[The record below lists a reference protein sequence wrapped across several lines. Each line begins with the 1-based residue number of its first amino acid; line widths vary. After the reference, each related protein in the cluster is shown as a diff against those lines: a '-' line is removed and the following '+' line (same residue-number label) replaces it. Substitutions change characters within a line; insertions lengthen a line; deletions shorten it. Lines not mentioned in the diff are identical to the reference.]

1 MITSK
6 NIGILLD
13 FIKNSKKYSDLY
25 LSVKKNS
32 ITLSSKR
39 KSNFYIKNNNLESK
53 INISK
58 FYQSILNILLPIL
71 RKNKKLVIAQIG
83 QSIDGRIALNNGN
96 SHYINNPKSIIYLHC
111 LRSISDAIIVGSNTI
126 KKDDP
131 LLTTRK
137 IKGTNPKRIIIDGS
151 LSLNNKYKIFNDG
164 NENIIFTKSNKNIRL
179 NNSTIIRLKEKN
191 FTKNFITQIKKL
203 KYKFSDYTS
212 NEISNDHLRHM
223 VGGRGG
229 QSNISEKNER
239 IFNGEFPEKPGALL
253 EFLESF
259 GNQWNISLFHYRN
272 IGSAYGNILIGI
284 EDTHKKKSALL
295 KHLHKCGTAFK
306 EESNNKAYLD
316 FLK

>member
-13 FIKNSKKYSDLY
+13 FIKNSKKNSDLY
-25 LSVKKNS
+25 LLVKKNS
-32 ITLSSKR
+32 ISLSSKR

-191 FTKNFITQIKKL
+191 FTKNLITQLKKL
-203 KYKFSDYTS
+203 KYKNILVEGGSKTISELINNKYIDILQFMIAPILIGSGINS
-212 NEISNDHLRHM
+212 LNLKEISNL
-223 VGGRGG
+223 
-229 QSNISEKNER
+229 
-239 IFNGEFPEKPGALL
+239 
-253 EFLESF
+253 
-259 GNQWNISLFHYRN
+259 
-272 IGSAYGNILIGI
+272 
-284 EDTHKKKSALL
+284 
-295 KHLHKCGTAFK
+295 
-306 EESNNKAYLD
+306 NKAIRPKHNFYELENEIIVNL
-316 FLK
+316 FLNS

>member
-13 FIKNSKKYSDLY
+13 FIKNSKKNSDLY
-25 LSVKKNS
+25 LLVKKNS
-32 ITLSSKR
+32 ISLSSKR

-164 NENIIFTKSNKNIRL
+164 NKNIIFTKSNKNIRL

-191 FTKNFITQIKKL
+191 FTKNLITQIKKL
-203 KYKFSDYTS
+203 KYKNILVEGGSKTISELINNKYIDILQFMIAPILIGSGINS
-212 NEISNDHLRHM
+212 LNLKEISNL
-223 VGGRGG
+223 
-229 QSNISEKNER
+229 
-239 IFNGEFPEKPGALL
+239 
-253 EFLESF
+253 
-259 GNQWNISLFHYRN
+259 
-272 IGSAYGNILIGI
+272 
-284 EDTHKKKSALL
+284 
-295 KHLHKCGTAFK
+295 
-306 EESNNKAYLD
+306 NKAIRPKHNFNELENEIIVNL
-316 FLK
+316 FLNS

>member
-13 FIKNSKKYSDLY
+13 FIKNSKKNSDLY
-25 LSVKKNS
+25 LLVKKNS
-32 ITLSSKR
+32 ISLSSKR
-39 KSNFYIKNNNLESK
+39 KSNFYIKNNNLETK

-203 KYKFSDYTS
+203 KYKNILVEGGSKTISELINNKYIDILQFMIAPILIGSGINS
-212 NEISNDHLRHM
+212 LNLKEISNL
-223 VGGRGG
+223 
-229 QSNISEKNER
+229 
-239 IFNGEFPEKPGALL
+239 
-253 EFLESF
+253 
-259 GNQWNISLFHYRN
+259 
-272 IGSAYGNILIGI
+272 
-284 EDTHKKKSALL
+284 
-295 KHLHKCGTAFK
+295 
-306 EESNNKAYLD
+306 NKAIRPKHNFNELENEIIVNL
-316 FLK
+316 FLNS

>member
-13 FIKNSKKYSDLY
+13 FIKNSKKNSDLY
-25 LSVKKNS
+25 LLVKKNS
-32 ITLSSKR
+32 ISLSSKR

-58 FYQSILNILLPIL
+58 YYQSILNILLPIL

-137 IKGTNPKRIIIDGS
+137 IKGTDPKRIIIDGS

-191 FTKNFITQIKKL
+191 FTKNLITQIKKL
-203 KYKFSDYTS
+203 KYKNILVEGGSKTISELINNKYIDILQFMIAPILIGSGINS
-212 NEISNDHLRHM
+212 LNLKEISNL
-223 VGGRGG
+223 
-229 QSNISEKNER
+229 
-239 IFNGEFPEKPGALL
+239 
-253 EFLESF
+253 
-259 GNQWNISLFHYRN
+259 
-272 IGSAYGNILIGI
+272 
-284 EDTHKKKSALL
+284 
-295 KHLHKCGTAFK
+295 
-306 EESNNKAYLD
+306 NKAIRPKHNFNELENEIIVNL
-316 FLK
+316 FLNS

>member
-13 FIKNSKKYSDLY
+13 FIKNSKKNSDLY
-25 LSVKKNS
+25 LLVKKNS
-32 ITLSSKR
+32 ISLSSKR

-58 FYQSILNILLPIL
+58 FYQSILNILVPIL
-71 RKNKKLVIAQIG
+71 IKNKKLVIAQIG

-203 KYKFSDYTS
+203 KYKNILVEGGSKTISELINNKYIDILQFMIAPILIGSGINS
-212 NEISNDHLRHM
+212 LNLKEISNLNKAIRPKH
-223 VGGRGG
+223 
-229 QSNISEKNER
+229 N
-239 IFNGEFPEKPGALL
+239 FNGL
-253 EFLESF
+253 ENEIIVNLFLNS
-259 GNQWNISLFHYRN
+259 
-272 IGSAYGNILIGI
+272 
-284 EDTHKKKSALL
+284 
-295 KHLHKCGTAFK
+295 
-306 EESNNKAYLD
+306 
-316 FLK
+316 

>member
-13 FIKNSKKYSDLY
+13 FIKNSKKNSDLY
-25 LSVKKNS
+25 LLVKKNS
-32 ITLSSKR
+32 ISLSSKR
-39 KSNFYIKNNNLESK
+39 KSNFYLKNNNLESK
-53 INISK
+53 IKINK
-58 FYQSILNILLPIL
+58 FYQSILNILVPIL

-203 KYKFSDYTS
+203 KYKNILVEGGSKTISELINNKYIDILQFMIAPILIGSGINS
-212 NEISNDHLRHM
+212 LNLKEISNL
-223 VGGRGG
+223 
-229 QSNISEKNER
+229 
-239 IFNGEFPEKPGALL
+239 
-253 EFLESF
+253 
-259 GNQWNISLFHYRN
+259 
-272 IGSAYGNILIGI
+272 
-284 EDTHKKKSALL
+284 
-295 KHLHKCGTAFK
+295 
-306 EESNNKAYLD
+306 NKAIRPKHNFNELENEIIVNL
-316 FLK
+316 FLNS

>member
-13 FIKNSKKYSDLY
+13 FIKNSKKNNDLY
-25 LSVKKNS
+25 LFVNKNS
-32 ITLSSKR
+32 ISLSSKR

-191 FTKNFITQIKKL
+191 FTKNLITQIKKL
-203 KYKFSDYTS
+203 KYKNILVEGGSKTISELINNKYIDILQFMIAPILIGSGINS
-212 NEISNDHLRHM
+212 LNLKEISNL
-223 VGGRGG
+223 
-229 QSNISEKNER
+229 
-239 IFNGEFPEKPGALL
+239 
-253 EFLESF
+253 
-259 GNQWNISLFHYRN
+259 
-272 IGSAYGNILIGI
+272 
-284 EDTHKKKSALL
+284 
-295 KHLHKCGTAFK
+295 
-306 EESNNKAYLD
+306 NKAIRPKHNFNELENEIIVNL
-316 FLK
+316 FLNS

>member
-13 FIKNSKKYSDLY
+13 FIKNSKKNSDLY
-25 LSVKKNS
+25 LLVKKNS
-32 ITLSSKR
+32 ISLSSKR

-58 FYQSILNILLPIL
+58 FYQSIINILLPIL

-179 NNSTIIRLKEKN
+179 NNTTIIRLKEKN
-191 FTKNFITQIKKL
+191 FSKNFITQIKKL
-203 KYKFSDYTS
+203 KYKNILVEGGSKTISELINNKYIDILQFMIAPILIGSGINS
-212 NEISNDHLRHM
+212 LNLKEISNL
-223 VGGRGG
+223 
-229 QSNISEKNER
+229 
-239 IFNGEFPEKPGALL
+239 
-253 EFLESF
+253 
-259 GNQWNISLFHYRN
+259 
-272 IGSAYGNILIGI
+272 
-284 EDTHKKKSALL
+284 
-295 KHLHKCGTAFK
+295 
-306 EESNNKAYLD
+306 NKAIRPKHNFNELENEIIINL
-316 FLK
+316 FLNI

>member
-13 FIKNSKKYSDLY
+13 FIKNSKKNSDLY
-25 LSVKKNS
+25 LLVKKNS
-32 ITLSSKR
+32 IYLSSKR

-137 IKGTNPKRIIIDGS
+137 IKGKNPKRIIIDGS

-164 NENIIFTKSNKNIRL
+164 NENIIFTKSNKKIRL

-191 FTKNFITQIKKL
+191 FTKNLITQIKKL
-203 KYKFSDYTS
+203 KYKNILVEGGSKTISELINNKYIDILQFMIAPILIGSGINS
-212 NEISNDHLRHM
+212 LNLKEISNL
-223 VGGRGG
+223 
-229 QSNISEKNER
+229 
-239 IFNGEFPEKPGALL
+239 
-253 EFLESF
+253 
-259 GNQWNISLFHYRN
+259 
-272 IGSAYGNILIGI
+272 
-284 EDTHKKKSALL
+284 
-295 KHLHKCGTAFK
+295 
-306 EESNNKAYLD
+306 NKAIRPKHNFNELENEIIVNL
-316 FLK
+316 FLNS

>member
-13 FIKNSKKYSDLY
+13 FIKNSRKNSDLY
-25 LSVKKNS
+25 LLVKKNS
-32 ITLSSKR
+32 ISLSSKR
-39 KSNFYIKNNNLESK
+39 KSNFYIINNNLESK

-203 KYKFSDYTS
+203 KFKNILVEGGSKTISELINNKYIDILQFMIAPILIGSGINSLNLK
-212 NEISNDHLRHM
+212 EISNL
-223 VGGRGG
+223 
-229 QSNISEKNER
+229 
-239 IFNGEFPEKPGALL
+239 
-253 EFLESF
+253 
-259 GNQWNISLFHYRN
+259 
-272 IGSAYGNILIGI
+272 
-284 EDTHKKKSALL
+284 
-295 KHLHKCGTAFK
+295 
-306 EESNNKAYLD
+306 NKAIRPKSNFNELENEIIVNL
-316 FLK
+316 FLNS

>member
-13 FIKNSKKYSDLY
+13 FIKNSKKNNDLY
-25 LSVKKNS
+25 LLVKKNS
-32 ITLSSKR
+32 ISLTSKT
-39 KSNFYIKNNNLESK
+39 KSNFYIKNKNLESK

-58 FYQSILNILLPIL
+58 FYQSILNILMPIL
-71 RKNKKLVIAQIG
+71 RKNKKLVIAQLG

-191 FTKNFITQIKKL
+191 FTKNLITQIKKL
-203 KYKFSDYTS
+203 KYKYILVEGGSKTISELINDKYIDILQFMIAPILVGSGINS
-212 NEISNDHLRHM
+212 LNLKEISNL
-223 VGGRGG
+223 
-229 QSNISEKNER
+229 
-239 IFNGEFPEKPGALL
+239 
-253 EFLESF
+253 
-259 GNQWNISLFHYRN
+259 
-272 IGSAYGNILIGI
+272 
-284 EDTHKKKSALL
+284 
-295 KHLHKCGTAFK
+295 
-306 EESNNKAYLD
+306 NKAIRPKHNFNELENEIIVNL
-316 FLK
+316 FLNS

>member
-13 FIKNSKKYSDLY
+13 FIKNSKKNSDLY
-25 LSVKKNS
+25 LLVKKNS
-32 ITLSSKR
+32 ISLSSKR

-131 LLTTRK
+131 LLTTRN

-191 FTKNFITQIKKL
+191 FTKNLITQIKKL
-203 KYKFSDYTS
+203 KYKNILVEGGSKTISELINNKYIDVLQFMIAPILIGSGINS
-212 NEISNDHLRHM
+212 LNLKEISNLDKAIRPKH
-223 VGGRGG
+223 
-229 QSNISEKNER
+229 NFNE
-239 IFNGEFPEKPGALL
+239 L
-253 EFLESF
+253 ENEIIVNLFLNS
-259 GNQWNISLFHYRN
+259 
-272 IGSAYGNILIGI
+272 
-284 EDTHKKKSALL
+284 
-295 KHLHKCGTAFK
+295 
-306 EESNNKAYLD
+306 
-316 FLK
+316 

>member
-13 FIKNSKKYSDLY
+13 FIKNSKKNSDLY
-25 LSVKKNS
+25 LLVKKNS
-32 ITLSSKR
+32 ISLSSKR

-191 FTKNFITQIKKL
+191 FTKSFITQIKKL
-203 KYKFSDYTS
+203 KYKNILVEGGSKTISELINNKYIDILQFMIAPILIGSGINS
-212 NEISNDHLRHM
+212 LNLKEISNL
-223 VGGRGG
+223 
-229 QSNISEKNER
+229 
-239 IFNGEFPEKPGALL
+239 
-253 EFLESF
+253 
-259 GNQWNISLFHYRN
+259 
-272 IGSAYGNILIGI
+272 
-284 EDTHKKKSALL
+284 
-295 KHLHKCGTAFK
+295 
-306 EESNNKAYLD
+306 NKAIRPKHNFNELENEIIVNL
-316 FLK
+316 FLNS

>member
-13 FIKNSKKYSDLY
+13 FIKNSKKNSDLY
-25 LSVKKNS
+25 LLVKKNS
-32 ITLSSKR
+32 ISLSSKR

-53 INISK
+53 VNISK

-191 FTKNFITQIKKL
+191 FTKNFIAQIKKL
-203 KYKFSDYTS
+203 KYKNILVEGGSKTISELINNKYIDILQFMIAPILIGSGINS
-212 NEISNDHLRHM
+212 LNLKEISNL
-223 VGGRGG
+223 
-229 QSNISEKNER
+229 
-239 IFNGEFPEKPGALL
+239 
-253 EFLESF
+253 
-259 GNQWNISLFHYRN
+259 
-272 IGSAYGNILIGI
+272 
-284 EDTHKKKSALL
+284 
-295 KHLHKCGTAFK
+295 
-306 EESNNKAYLD
+306 NKAIRPKHNFNELD
-316 FLK
+316 NEIIVNLFLNS

>member
-13 FIKNSKKYSDLY
+13 FIKNSKKNSDLY
-25 LSVKKNS
+25 LLVKKNS
-32 ITLSSKR
+32 ISLSTKR

-126 KKDDP
+126 KKDNP

-137 IKGTNPKRIIIDGS
+137 IKGTNPKRIIIDGG

-191 FTKNFITQIKKL
+191 FTKNLIIQIKKL
-203 KYKFSDYTS
+203 KYKKILVEGGSKTISELINNKYIDILQFMIAPILIGSGINS
-212 NEISNDHLRHM
+212 LNLKEISNL
-223 VGGRGG
+223 
-229 QSNISEKNER
+229 
-239 IFNGEFPEKPGALL
+239 
-253 EFLESF
+253 
-259 GNQWNISLFHYRN
+259 
-272 IGSAYGNILIGI
+272 
-284 EDTHKKKSALL
+284 
-295 KHLHKCGTAFK
+295 
-306 EESNNKAYLD
+306 NKAIRPKHNFNELD
-316 FLK
+316 NEIIVNLFLNS

>member
-13 FIKNSKKYSDLY
+13 FIKNSKKNSDLY
-25 LSVKKNS
+25 LLVKKNS
-32 ITLSSKR
+32 ISLSSKR

-191 FTKNFITQIKKL
+191 FTKNLITQIKKL
-203 KYKFSDYTS
+203 KYKNILVEGGSKTISELINNKYIDILQFMIAPMLIGSGVNS
-212 NEISNDHLRHM
+212 LNLKEISNL
-223 VGGRGG
+223 
-229 QSNISEKNER
+229 
-239 IFNGEFPEKPGALL
+239 
-253 EFLESF
+253 
-259 GNQWNISLFHYRN
+259 
-272 IGSAYGNILIGI
+272 
-284 EDTHKKKSALL
+284 
-295 KHLHKCGTAFK
+295 
-306 EESNNKAYLD
+306 NKAIRPKHNFNELENEIIVNL
-316 FLK
+316 FLNS

>member
-13 FIKNSKKYSDLY
+13 FIKISKKNSDLY
-25 LSVKKNS
+25 LLVKKNS
-32 ITLSSKR
+32 ISLSSKR
-39 KSNFYIKNNNLESK
+39 KSNFYIKNNNLEFK

-58 FYQSILNILLPIL
+58 YYQSILNILLPIL

-137 IKGTNPKRIIIDGS
+137 IKGKNPKRIIIDGS

-191 FTKNFITQIKKL
+191 FTKNLITQIKKL
-203 KYKFSDYTS
+203 KYKNILVEGGSKTISELINNKYIDILQFMIAPILIGSGINS
-212 NEISNDHLRHM
+212 LNLKEISNL
-223 VGGRGG
+223 
-229 QSNISEKNER
+229 
-239 IFNGEFPEKPGALL
+239 
-253 EFLESF
+253 
-259 GNQWNISLFHYRN
+259 
-272 IGSAYGNILIGI
+272 
-284 EDTHKKKSALL
+284 
-295 KHLHKCGTAFK
+295 
-306 EESNNKAYLD
+306 NKAIRPKHNFNELENEIIVNL
-316 FLK
+316 FLNS

>member
-13 FIKNSKKYSDLY
+13 FIKNSKKNSDLY
-25 LSVKKNS
+25 LLVKKNS
-32 ITLSSKR
+32 ISLSSKR
-39 KSNFYIKNNNLESK
+39 KSNFYIKNNNLEFK

-137 IKGTNPKRIIIDGS
+137 IKGTNAKRIIIDGS

-164 NENIIFTKSNKNIRL
+164 NENIIFTKSDKNIRL

-191 FTKNFITQIKKL
+191 FTKNLITQIKKL
-203 KYKFSDYTS
+203 KYKNILVEGGSKTISELINNKYIDILQFMIAPILIGSGINS
-212 NEISNDHLRHM
+212 LNLKEISNL
-223 VGGRGG
+223 
-229 QSNISEKNER
+229 
-239 IFNGEFPEKPGALL
+239 
-253 EFLESF
+253 
-259 GNQWNISLFHYRN
+259 
-272 IGSAYGNILIGI
+272 
-284 EDTHKKKSALL
+284 
-295 KHLHKCGTAFK
+295 
-306 EESNNKAYLD
+306 NKAIRPKHNFNELENEIIVNL
-316 FLK
+316 FLNS

>member
-13 FIKNSKKYSDLY
+13 FIKNSKKNSDLY
-25 LSVKKNS
+25 LLVKKNS
-32 ITLSSKR
+32 ISLSSKR

-58 FYQSILNILLPIL
+58 YYQSILNILLPIL

-164 NENIIFTKSNKNIRL
+164 NENIIFTKSDKNIRL

-203 KYKFSDYTS
+203 KYKNILIEGGSKTISELINNKYIDILQFMIAPILIGSGINS
-212 NEISNDHLRHM
+212 LNLKEISNL
-223 VGGRGG
+223 
-229 QSNISEKNER
+229 
-239 IFNGEFPEKPGALL
+239 
-253 EFLESF
+253 
-259 GNQWNISLFHYRN
+259 
-272 IGSAYGNILIGI
+272 
-284 EDTHKKKSALL
+284 
-295 KHLHKCGTAFK
+295 
-306 EESNNKAYLD
+306 NKAIRPKHNFNELENEIIVNL
-316 FLK
+316 FLNS

>member
-13 FIKNSKKYSDLY
+13 FIKNSKKNSDLY
-25 LSVKKNS
+25 LLVKKNS
-32 ITLSSKR
+32 ISLSSKR

-58 FYQSILNILLPIL
+58 YYQSILNILLPIL

-191 FTKNFITQIKKL
+191 FTKNYITQIKKL
-203 KYKFSDYTS
+203 KYKNILVEGGSKTISELINNKYIDILQFMIAPILIGSGINS
-212 NEISNDHLRHM
+212 LNLKEISNL
-223 VGGRGG
+223 
-229 QSNISEKNER
+229 
-239 IFNGEFPEKPGALL
+239 
-253 EFLESF
+253 
-259 GNQWNISLFHYRN
+259 
-272 IGSAYGNILIGI
+272 
-284 EDTHKKKSALL
+284 
-295 KHLHKCGTAFK
+295 
-306 EESNNKAYLD
+306 NKAIRPKHNFNELENEIIVNL
-316 FLK
+316 FLNS

>member
-13 FIKNSKKYSDLY
+13 FIKNSKKNSDLY
-25 LSVKKNS
+25 LLVKKNS
-32 ITLSSKR
+32 ISLSSKR

-203 KYKFSDYTS
+203 KYKNILVEGGSKTISELINNKYIDILQFMIAPILIGSGINS
-212 NEISNDHLRHM
+212 LNLKEISNL
-223 VGGRGG
+223 
-229 QSNISEKNER
+229 
-239 IFNGEFPEKPGALL
+239 
-253 EFLESF
+253 
-259 GNQWNISLFHYRN
+259 
-272 IGSAYGNILIGI
+272 
-284 EDTHKKKSALL
+284 
-295 KHLHKCGTAFK
+295 
-306 EESNNKAYLD
+306 NKAIRPKSNFNELENEIIVNL
-316 FLK
+316 FLKS

>member
-13 FIKNSKKYSDLY
+13 FIKNSKKNSDLY
-25 LSVKKNS
+25 LLVKNNS
-32 ITLSSKR
+32 ISLSSKR
-39 KSNFYIKNNNLESK
+39 KSNFYLKNNNLESK
-53 INISK
+53 ININK
-58 FYQSILNILLPIL
+58 FYQSILNILVPIL

-191 FTKNFITQIKKL
+191 FTKNLITQIKKL
-203 KYKFSDYTS
+203 KYKNILVEGGSKTISELINNKYIDILQFMIAPILIGSGINS
-212 NEISNDHLRHM
+212 LNLKEISNL
-223 VGGRGG
+223 
-229 QSNISEKNER
+229 
-239 IFNGEFPEKPGALL
+239 
-253 EFLESF
+253 
-259 GNQWNISLFHYRN
+259 
-272 IGSAYGNILIGI
+272 
-284 EDTHKKKSALL
+284 
-295 KHLHKCGTAFK
+295 
-306 EESNNKAYLD
+306 NKAIRPKHNFNELD
-316 FLK
+316 NEIIVNLFLNS

>member
-13 FIKNSKKYSDLY
+13 FIKNSKKNSDLY
-25 LSVKKNS
+25 LLVKKNS
-32 ITLSSKR
+32 ISLSSKR

-58 FYQSILNILLPIL
+58 FYQSILNILVPIL
-71 RKNKKLVIAQIG
+71 IKNKKLVIAQIG

-191 FTKNFITQIKKL
+191 FTKNLITQIKKL
-203 KYKFSDYTS
+203 KYKNILVEGGSKTISELINNKYIDILQFMIAPILIGSGINS
-212 NEISNDHLRHM
+212 LNLKEISNL
-223 VGGRGG
+223 
-229 QSNISEKNER
+229 
-239 IFNGEFPEKPGALL
+239 
-253 EFLESF
+253 
-259 GNQWNISLFHYRN
+259 
-272 IGSAYGNILIGI
+272 
-284 EDTHKKKSALL
+284 
-295 KHLHKCGTAFK
+295 
-306 EESNNKAYLD
+306 NKAIRPKNNFNELENEIIVNL
-316 FLK
+316 FLNS

>member
-13 FIKNSKKYSDLY
+13 FIKNSKKNSDLY
-25 LSVKKNS
+25 LLIKKNS
-32 ITLSSKR
+32 ISLSSKR

-137 IKGTNPKRIIIDGS
+137 IKGSNPKRIIIDGS

-179 NNSTIIRLKEKN
+179 NNSKIIRLKEKN
-191 FTKNFITQIKKL
+191 FTKNLITQIKKL
-203 KYKFSDYTS
+203 KYKNILVEGGSKTISELINNKYIDILQFMIAPILIGSGVNS
-212 NEISNDHLRHM
+212 LNLKEISNL
-223 VGGRGG
+223 
-229 QSNISEKNER
+229 
-239 IFNGEFPEKPGALL
+239 
-253 EFLESF
+253 
-259 GNQWNISLFHYRN
+259 
-272 IGSAYGNILIGI
+272 
-284 EDTHKKKSALL
+284 
-295 KHLHKCGTAFK
+295 
-306 EESNNKAYLD
+306 NKAIRPKHNFNELENEIIVNL
-316 FLK
+316 FLNS

>member
-13 FIKNSKKYSDLY
+13 FIKNSKKNSDLY
-25 LSVKKNS
+25 LLVKKNS
-32 ITLSSKR
+32 ISLSSKR

-83 QSIDGRIALNNGN
+83 RSIDGRIALNNGN

-191 FTKNFITQIKKL
+191 FTKNLITQIKKL
-203 KYKFSDYTS
+203 KYKNILVEGGSKTISELINNKYIDILQFMIAPILIGSGINS
-212 NEISNDHLRHM
+212 LNLKEISNL
-223 VGGRGG
+223 
-229 QSNISEKNER
+229 
-239 IFNGEFPEKPGALL
+239 
-253 EFLESF
+253 
-259 GNQWNISLFHYRN
+259 
-272 IGSAYGNILIGI
+272 
-284 EDTHKKKSALL
+284 
-295 KHLHKCGTAFK
+295 
-306 EESNNKAYLD
+306 NKAIRPKHNFNELENEIIVNL
-316 FLK
+316 FLNS

>member
-13 FIKNSKKYSDLY
+13 FIKNSKKNSDLY
-25 LSVKKNS
+25 LLVKKNS
-32 ITLSSKR
+32 ISLSSKR

-137 IKGTNPKRIIIDGS
+137 IRGTNPKRIIIDGS

-191 FTKNFITQIKKL
+191 FTKNLITQIKKL
-203 KYKFSDYTS
+203 KYKNILVEGGSKTISELINNKYIDILQFMIAPILIGSGINS
-212 NEISNDHLRHM
+212 LNLKEISNL
-223 VGGRGG
+223 
-229 QSNISEKNER
+229 
-239 IFNGEFPEKPGALL
+239 
-253 EFLESF
+253 
-259 GNQWNISLFHYRN
+259 
-272 IGSAYGNILIGI
+272 
-284 EDTHKKKSALL
+284 
-295 KHLHKCGTAFK
+295 
-306 EESNNKAYLD
+306 NKAIRPKHNFNELENEIIVNL
-316 FLK
+316 FLNS

>member
-13 FIKNSKKYSDLY
+13 FIKNSKKNSDLY
-25 LSVKKNS
+25 LLVKKNS
-32 ITLSSKR
+32 ISLSSK
-39 KSNFYIKNNNLESK
+39 KESNFYIKNNNLESK

-203 KYKFSDYTS
+203 KYKNILVEGGSKTISELINNKYIDILQFMIAPILIGSGINS
-212 NEISNDHLRHM
+212 LNLKEISNL
-223 VGGRGG
+223 
-229 QSNISEKNER
+229 
-239 IFNGEFPEKPGALL
+239 
-253 EFLESF
+253 
-259 GNQWNISLFHYRN
+259 
-272 IGSAYGNILIGI
+272 
-284 EDTHKKKSALL
+284 
-295 KHLHKCGTAFK
+295 
-306 EESNNKAYLD
+306 NKAIRPKHNFNELENEIIVNL
-316 FLK
+316 FLNS

>member
-13 FIKNSKKYSDLY
+13 FIKNSKKNSDLY
-25 LSVKKNS
+25 LLVKKNS
-32 ITLSSKR
+32 ISLSSKR

-58 FYQSILNILLPIL
+58 YYQSILNILLPIL

-164 NENIIFTKSNKNIRL
+164 NENIIFTKSNKNIKL

-191 FTKNFITQIKKL
+191 FTKNLITQIKKL
-203 KYKFSDYTS
+203 KYKNILVEGGSKTISELINNKYIDILQFMIAPILIGSGINS
-212 NEISNDHLRHM
+212 LNLKEISNL
-223 VGGRGG
+223 
-229 QSNISEKNER
+229 
-239 IFNGEFPEKPGALL
+239 
-253 EFLESF
+253 
-259 GNQWNISLFHYRN
+259 
-272 IGSAYGNILIGI
+272 
-284 EDTHKKKSALL
+284 
-295 KHLHKCGTAFK
+295 
-306 EESNNKAYLD
+306 NKAIRPKHNFNELENEIIVNL
-316 FLK
+316 FLNS

>member
-13 FIKNSKKYSDLY
+13 FIKNSKKNSDLY
-25 LSVKKNS
+25 LLVKKNS
-32 ITLSSKR
+32 ISLSSKR

-53 INISK
+53 VNISK

-191 FTKNFITQIKKL
+191 FTKNFIMQIKKL
-203 KYKFSDYTS
+203 KYKKILVEGGSKTISELINNKYIDILQFMIAPILIGSGINS
-212 NEISNDHLRHM
+212 LNLKEISNL
-223 VGGRGG
+223 
-229 QSNISEKNER
+229 
-239 IFNGEFPEKPGALL
+239 
-253 EFLESF
+253 
-259 GNQWNISLFHYRN
+259 
-272 IGSAYGNILIGI
+272 
-284 EDTHKKKSALL
+284 
-295 KHLHKCGTAFK
+295 
-306 EESNNKAYLD
+306 NKAIRPKHNFNELENEIIVNL
-316 FLK
+316 FLNS

>member
-13 FIKNSKKYSDLY
+13 FIKNSKKNSDLY
-25 LSVKKNS
+25 LLVKKNS
-32 ITLSSKR
+32 ISLSSKR

-179 NNSTIIRLKEKN
+179 NNSTIIRLKKIN
-191 FTKNFITQIKKL
+191 FTKNLITQIKKL
-203 KYKFSDYTS
+203 KYKHILVEGGSKTISELINNNYIDILQFMIAPIIIGSGLNS
-212 NEISNDHLRHM
+212 LNLKEISNL
-223 VGGRGG
+223 
-229 QSNISEKNER
+229 
-239 IFNGEFPEKPGALL
+239 
-253 EFLESF
+253 
-259 GNQWNISLFHYRN
+259 
-272 IGSAYGNILIGI
+272 
-284 EDTHKKKSALL
+284 
-295 KHLHKCGTAFK
+295 
-306 EESNNKAYLD
+306 NKAIRPKHNFNELENEIIVNL
-316 FLK
+316 FLKS

>member
-13 FIKNSKKYSDLY
+13 FIKNSKKNSDLY
-25 LSVKKNS
+25 LLVKKNS
-32 ITLSSKR
+32 ISLSSKR

-58 FYQSILNILLPIL
+58 FYQSILDILLPIL

-191 FTKNFITQIKKL
+191 FTKNLITQIKKL
-203 KYKFSDYTS
+203 KYKNILVEGGSKTISELINNKYIDILQFMIAPILIGSGINS
-212 NEISNDHLRHM
+212 LNLKEISNL
-223 VGGRGG
+223 
-229 QSNISEKNER
+229 
-239 IFNGEFPEKPGALL
+239 
-253 EFLESF
+253 
-259 GNQWNISLFHYRN
+259 
-272 IGSAYGNILIGI
+272 
-284 EDTHKKKSALL
+284 
-295 KHLHKCGTAFK
+295 
-306 EESNNKAYLD
+306 NKAIRPKHNFNELENEIIVNL
-316 FLK
+316 FLNS

>member
-13 FIKNSKKYSDLY
+13 FIKNSKKNSDLY
-25 LSVKKNS
+25 LLVKKNS
-32 ITLSSKR
+32 ISLSSKR

-164 NENIIFTKSNKNIRL
+164 NENIIFTKSNKKIRL

-191 FTKNFITQIKKL
+191 FTKNLITQIKKL
-203 KYKFSDYTS
+203 KYK
-212 NEISNDHLRHM
+212 NILVE
-223 VGGRGG
+223 GG
-229 QSNISEKNER
+229 SKTISELINNKY
-239 IFNGEFPEKPGALL
+239 IDILQFMIAP
-253 EFLESF
+253 
-259 GNQWNISLFHYRN
+259 
-272 IGSAYGNILIGI
+272 ILIGSGI
-284 EDTHKKKSALL
+284 NSLNL
-295 KHLHKCGTAFK
+295 KVI
-306 EESNNKAYLD
+306 SNLNKAIRPKHNFNELENEIIINL
-316 FLK
+316 FLNS

>member
-13 FIKNSKKYSDLY
+13 FIKNSRKNSDLY
-25 LSVKKNS
+25 LLVKKNS
-32 ITLSSKR
+32 ISLSSKR
-39 KSNFYIKNNNLESK
+39 KSNFYIINNNLESK

-58 FYQSILNILLPIL
+58 FYQSILNILVPIL
-71 RKNKKLVIAQIG
+71 RKNKRLVIAQIG

-164 NENIIFTKSNKNIRL
+164 SENIIFTKSNKNIRL
-179 NNSTIIRLKEKN
+179 NNSTIIRLNKKN

-203 KYKFSDYTS
+203 KYNNILVEGGSKTISELINNKYIDILQFMIAPILIGSGINS
-212 NEISNDHLRHM
+212 INLKEISNL
-223 VGGRGG
+223 
-229 QSNISEKNER
+229 
-239 IFNGEFPEKPGALL
+239 
-253 EFLESF
+253 
-259 GNQWNISLFHYRN
+259 
-272 IGSAYGNILIGI
+272 
-284 EDTHKKKSALL
+284 
-295 KHLHKCGTAFK
+295 
-306 EESNNKAYLD
+306 NKAIRPKSNFNELENEIIVNL
-316 FLK
+316 FLNS

>member
-13 FIKNSKKYSDLY
+13 FIKNSKKNSDLY
-25 LSVKKNS
+25 LLVKKNS
-32 ITLSSKR
+32 ISLSSKR

-137 IKGTNPKRIIIDGS
+137 IKGTNPNRIIIDG
-151 LSLNNKYKIFNDG
+151 LSLIH
-164 NENIIFTKSNKNIRL
+164 I
-179 NNSTIIRLKEKN
+179 
-191 FTKNFITQIKKL
+191 
-203 KYKFSDYTS
+203 
-212 NEISNDHLRHM
+212 
-223 VGGRGG
+223 
-229 QSNISEKNER
+229 
-239 IFNGEFPEKPGALL
+239 
-253 EFLESF
+253 
-259 GNQWNISLFHYRN
+259 
-272 IGSAYGNILIGI
+272 
-284 EDTHKKKSALL
+284 
-295 KHLHKCGTAFK
+295 
-306 EESNNKAYLD
+306 
-316 FLK
+316 

>member
-13 FIKNSKKYSDLY
+13 FIKNSKKNSDLY
-25 LSVKKNS
+25 LLVKKNS
-32 ITLSSKR
+32 ISLSSKR

-191 FTKNFITQIKKL
+191 FTKNLITQIKKL
-203 KYKFSDYTS
+203 KYKNILVEGGSKTISELINNNYIDILQFMIAPILIGSGINS
-212 NEISNDHLRHM
+212 LNLKEISNL
-223 VGGRGG
+223 
-229 QSNISEKNER
+229 
-239 IFNGEFPEKPGALL
+239 
-253 EFLESF
+253 
-259 GNQWNISLFHYRN
+259 
-272 IGSAYGNILIGI
+272 
-284 EDTHKKKSALL
+284 
-295 KHLHKCGTAFK
+295 
-306 EESNNKAYLD
+306 NKAIRPKHNFNELD
-316 FLK
+316 NEIIVNLFLNS

>member
-13 FIKNSKKYSDLY
+13 FIKNSKKNSDLY
-25 LSVKKNS
+25 LLVKKNS
-32 ITLSSKR
+32 ISLSSKR
-39 KSNFYIKNNNLESK
+39 KGNFYIKNNNLESK
-53 INISK
+53 VNISK

-191 FTKNFITQIKKL
+191 FTKNLITQIKKL
-203 KYKFSDYTS
+203 KYKNILVEGGSKTISELINNKYIDILQFMIAPILIGSGINS
-212 NEISNDHLRHM
+212 LNLKEISNL
-223 VGGRGG
+223 
-229 QSNISEKNER
+229 
-239 IFNGEFPEKPGALL
+239 
-253 EFLESF
+253 
-259 GNQWNISLFHYRN
+259 
-272 IGSAYGNILIGI
+272 
-284 EDTHKKKSALL
+284 
-295 KHLHKCGTAFK
+295 
-306 EESNNKAYLD
+306 NKAIRPKCNFNELENEIIVNL
-316 FLK
+316 FLNS

>member
-13 FIKNSKKYSDLY
+13 FIKNSKKNSDLY
-25 LSVKKNS
+25 LLVKKNS
-32 ITLSSKR
+32 ISLSSKR

-179 NNSTIIRLKEKN
+179 NNSTIIRLNEKN

-203 KYKFSDYTS
+203 KYKNILVEGGSKTISELINNKYIDILQFMIAPILIGSGINS
-212 NEISNDHLRHM
+212 LNLKEISNL
-223 VGGRGG
+223 
-229 QSNISEKNER
+229 
-239 IFNGEFPEKPGALL
+239 
-253 EFLESF
+253 
-259 GNQWNISLFHYRN
+259 
-272 IGSAYGNILIGI
+272 
-284 EDTHKKKSALL
+284 
-295 KHLHKCGTAFK
+295 
-306 EESNNKAYLD
+306 NKAIRPKHNFNELENEIIVNL
-316 FLK
+316 FLNS